1 MDRGQ
6 VPTLQNGSSV
16 MDFAF
21 NPFDSNQ
28 LLVGMIGG
36 WGFKMDHSY
45 VGAVEFFIG
54 EQSERNAIKG
64 VQIRAG
70 AIYIIN
76 IQPFRMEYR

>member
-28 LLVGMIGG
+28 LLVGMTWGG
-36 WGFKMDHSY
+36 
-45 VGAVEFFIG
+45 
-54 EQSERNAIKG
+54 
-64 VQIRAG
+64 AG
-70 AIYIIN
+70 HV
-76 IQPFRMEYR
+76 